1 MKLEDEKMIKSVVK
15 AINILRALSDADG
28 RSLTLDEICRIT
40 GYNKSTCAHLLETLA
55 EENMAEHVS
64 RKEGYSIGYGA
75 FMLSRF
81 GGYNHRLK
89 TVTHPVLK
97 WLTAKTGETS
107 IFCVLKGD
115 RRVCIDCVIGEFPLG
130 SGEESIRVEK
140 LPGASTGA
148 VLIANLPEEQMRE
161 FFGEHR
167 EIAVAMCEDAG
178 ELENTLS
185 EIRRRGYGENCS
197 GEGEDTLRGFAVPVF
212 KGKECIGAI
221 GIPYRG
227 DRDPSHLKHMRT
239 AAREIT
245 RRLEFA
251 EL

>member
-1 MKLEDEKMIKSVVK
+1 MIKSVVK

-40 GYNKSTCAHLLETLA
+40 GYNKSTCAHLLETLVA
-55 EENMAEHVS
+55 ENMAEHIS

-115 RRVCIDCVIGEFPLG
+115 RRVCIDCAIGEFPLG
-130 SGEESIRVEK
+130 SGEESISPK
-140 LPGASTGA
+140 
-148 VLIANLPEEQMRE
+148 
-161 FFGEHR
+161 
-167 EIAVAMCEDAG
+167 
-178 ELENTLS
+178 
-185 EIRRRGYGENCS
+185 
-197 GEGEDTLRGFAVPVF
+197 
-212 KGKECIGAI
+212 
-221 GIPYRG
+221 
-227 DRDPSHLKHMRT
+227 
-239 AAREIT
+239 ARK
-245 RRLEFA
+245 
-251 EL
+251 

>member
-1 MKLEDEKMIKSVVK
+1 
-15 AINILRALSDADG
+15 
-28 RSLTLDEICRIT
+28 
-40 GYNKSTCAHLLETLA
+40 
-55 EENMAEHVS
+55 MAEHIS

-89 TVTHPVLK
+89 TLTHPVLK
-97 WLTAKTGETS
+97 WLTAKTGETA

-148 VLIANLPEEQMRE
+148 VLIANLPEDRMRE
-161 FFGEHR
+161 FSGKHR
-167 EIAVAMCEDAG
+167 EVVAAMCEDSG

-185 EIRRRGYGENCS
+185 EIRRLGYGENCS
-197 GEGEDTLRGFAVPVF
+197 GEGEKTLRGFAVPVF
-212 KGKECIGAI
+212 KCGECLGAI
-221 GIPYRG
+221 GMPYRG
-227 DRDPSHLKHMRT
+227 ERKPSHLKYLRM
-239 AAREIT
+239 AAREIA

>member
-1 MKLEDEKMIKSVVK
+1 MKFEDEKMIKSVVK

-28 RSLTLDEICRIT
+28 RSLTLDEICGIT
-40 GYNKSTCAHLLETLA
+40 GYNKSTCAHLLETLVA
-55 EENMAEHVS
+55 ENMAEHIS

-89 TVTHPVLK
+89 TLTHPVLK
-97 WLTAKTGETS
+97 WLTAKTGETA

-148 VLIANLPEEQMRE
+148 VLIANLPEDRMRE
-161 FFGEHR
+161 FSGKHR
-167 EIAVAMCEDAG
+167 EVVAAMCEDSG

-185 EIRRRGYGENCS
+185 EIRRLGYGENCS
-197 GEGEDTLRGFAVPVF
+197 GEGEETLRGFAVPVF
-212 KGKECIGAI
+212 KGGECLGAI
-221 GIPYRG
+221 GMPYRG
-227 DRDPSHLKHMRT
+227 ERKPSHLKYLRM
-239 AAREIT
+239 AAREIA